1 MTTQVAKYPQDM
13 MHVFCCSSSRDSI
26 SFFVF
31 LHLDFFLGL
40 IHTHIFTYIVQL
52 QSSKWSILSV
62 VRTCVFVRAGM
73 RALYVHARMHAL
85 SLSLS
90 ISLCHTL
97 AHTHTQQE
105 GPKSPD
111 GVILLNSQF
120 QRKTQHYVRSQGLEA
135 MWKSFSDSTA
145 GVFRY
150 EYSVVA
156 DDEES
161 IFPYL
166 ISNVASPVGSFL
178 LERKELRHARAFR
191 FKVLARN
198 FASAVSEISG
208 RDIIFDLLPPQ
219 CR

>member
-1 MTTQVAKYPQDM
+1 MY
-13 MHVFCCSSSRDSI
+13 MHICT
-26 SFFVF
+26 
-31 LHLDFFLGL
+31 
-40 IHTHIFTYIVQL
+40 HTHT
-52 QSSKWSILSV
+52 
-62 VRTCVFVRAGM
+62 
-73 RALYVHARMHAL
+73 
-85 SLSLS
+85 
-90 ISLCHTL
+90 HT
-97 AHTHTQQE
+97 HTHTQQE

-111 GVILLNSQF
+111 GVILLHS
-120 QRKTQHYVRSQGLEA
+120 QRKTQH
-135 MWKSFSDSTA
+135 